1 MSRETEDLDTH
12 VALCALRYQAI
23 QDKFAAV
30 DARLDNIDRNLT
42 EIKDMINR
50 QRDAKFNTMVTTAG
64 TVIVALLG
72 VLGYLIVQLN

>member
-1 MSRETEDLDTH
+1 
-12 VALCALRYQAI
+12 
-23 QDKFAAV
+23 
-30 DARLDNIDRNLT
+30 
-42 EIKDMINR
+42 MINR